1 MEIVYLKSFLNDI
14 KKLKDNSIKEKIKE
28 FILEVKSAE
37 NLEQINNIK
46 KLKGY
51 SIAYRWRTGGYR
63 LGIYKETHIVEF
75 ARFVKR
81 NDIYKVFP
89 KKGTK

>member
-1 MEIVYLKSFLNDI
+1 MEVVFFRSFLNDI
-14 KKLKDNSIKEKIKE
+14 KKINDKKLKSKIKD
-28 FILEVKSAE
+28 FILEIE
-37 NLEQINNIK
+37 NANNLDNITNIK

-51 SIAYRWRTGGYR
+51 STAYRFRTGDYR
-63 LGIYKETHIVEF
+63 LGFYLNDDVIQL

-89 KKGTK
+89 